1 MTNILPYLERIR
13 DRFADPTVHESF
25 KDFSKTLQFE
35 FPDTKQAYLMTVV
48 NGQVTLEE
56 TSIPNPDM
64 KTIANTDVL
73 AGIMD
78 KKINPMTAFMTRKI
92 KAHGAQEDLLKLQKL
107 ML

>member
-1 MTNILPYLERIR
+1 MADVLPYLERIR
-13 DRFADPTVHESF
+13 DRFKDPSVQQSF
-25 KDFSKTLQFE
+25 KGYNKTLQFE
-35 FPDTKQAYLMTVV
+35 FPDTKQTFVLTMNEGNA
-48 NGQVTLEE
+48 TLEE
-56 TSIPNPDM
+56 KSLEKPDM

-92 KAHGAQEDLLKLQKL
+92 KAQGSQEDLMKLQKL

>member
-1 MTNILPYLERIR
+1 MADILPYLERIR
-13 DRFADPTVHESF
+13 DRFADPAMQESF
-25 KDFSKTLQFE
+25 KGFNKTLQFE
-35 FPDTKQAYLMTVV
+35 FPDTQQAFLLTMTD
-48 NGQVTLEE
+48 GTATLEE
-56 TSIPNPDM
+56 KAIEHPDM

-92 KAHGAQEDLLKLQKL
+92 KAQGDQGDLMRLQKL

>member
-1 MTNILPYLERIR
+1 MNEGN
-13 DRFADPTVHESF
+13 A
-25 KDFSKTLQFE
+25 
-35 FPDTKQAYLMTVV
+35 
-48 NGQVTLEE
+48 TLEE
-56 TSIPNPDM
+56 KSLEKPDM

-92 KAHGAQEDLLKLQKL
+92 KAQGSQEDLMKLQKL

>member
-1 MTNILPYLERIR
+1 MADILPYLERIR
-13 DRFADPTVHESF
+13 DRFLDPAMQESF
-25 KDFSKTLQFE
+25 KDFNKTLQFE
-35 FPDTKQAYLMTVV
+35 FPDTQQVFLLTMT
-48 NGQVTLEE
+48 GGTATLEE
-56 TSIPNPDM
+56 KATEHPDM

-92 KAHGAQEDLLKLQKL
+92 KAQGDQGDLMRLQKL